1 MRSDHLKFM
10 IEDLC
15 ARLPYNPTFH
25 WESSFADGEDEPF
38 DDDLCIVNTCDNLVC
53 GENNDDLHI
62 EDIRLYLRPLTSAT
76 KKEMEKYNSFN
87 NDTVGNIMAKKLD
100 YLNSIH
106 IDYRGLIEKGLALEA
121 PDDMYTN
128 IKGI

>member
-1 MRSDHLKFM
+1 MRSDYLKLM

-15 ARLPYNPTFH
+15 ARLPYNPMFH
-25 WESSFADGEDEPF
+25 WESPFSDGEYEPF
-38 DDDLCIVNTCDNLVC
+38 DEHLCIVNTCDNLVC

-76 KKEMEKYNSFN
+76 DDERKKFASFDK
-87 NDTVGNIMAKKLD
+87 DTVGNIMAKKLD

-121 PDDMYTN
+121 KGGMYAQT
-128 IKGI
+128 

>member
-1 MRSDHLKFM
+1 MRSDHLKLM

-76 KKEMEKYNSFN
+76 KKEMEKYLEFRDFNSVKCLAYKFLQQ
-87 NDTVGNIMAKKLD
+87 MKLMK
-100 YLNSIH
+100 I
-106 IDYRGLIEKGLALEA
+106 
-121 PDDMYTN
+121 
-128 IKGI
+128 